1 MRISE
6 FERSIHFLQRN
17 FLKSQ
22 IKIKLRQNRLNIQ
35 KLNCNFKI
43 IFTITF
49 SPFNILF
56 RSRIYIYKLFRIEL
70 HELIAFNKI
79 LQFSIPTASSPTF
92 QSSSQLLEN
101 QKSTKL
107 QSKYSQ
113 ILEKYKSTKLHSKYS
128 QLLEKYKSTKL
139 HSKYFQILEK

>member
-6 FERSIHFLQRN
+6 FERSIHFPWRN

-35 KLNCNFKI
+35 KLKCNFRI
-43 IFTITF
+43 IFIITF
-49 SPFNILF
+49 SPFNILI

-79 LQFSIPTASSPTF
+79 L
-92 QSSSQLLEN
+92 
-101 QKSTKL
+101 
-107 QSKYSQ
+107 
-113 ILEKYKSTKLHSKYS
+113 
-128 QLLEKYKSTKL
+128 
-139 HSKYFQILEK
+139 